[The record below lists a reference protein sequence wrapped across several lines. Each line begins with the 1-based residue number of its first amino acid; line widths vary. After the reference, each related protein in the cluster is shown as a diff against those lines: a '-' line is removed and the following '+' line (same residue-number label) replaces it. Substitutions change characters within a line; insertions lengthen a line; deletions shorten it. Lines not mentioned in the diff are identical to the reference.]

1 MASSSKPSKHGDLD
15 TDMASAKPSKQRK
28 RLFNAPQHKRRRM
41 LSAHLNE
48 DLANKYNTRHLPI
61 RTGDS
66 VRIMRGDFAGLEGKV
81 EKVEYSTGRI
91 FVEGMVREKA
101 AGVSSKLP
109 VHASKV
115 LVTNLS
121 LSDKWRS
128 GILTEKSKE
137 QTA

>member
-1 MASSSKPSKHGDLD
+1 
-15 TDMASAKPSKQRK
+15 
-28 RLFNAPQHKRRRM
+28 M
-41 LSAHLNE
+41 LSARLSD
-48 DLANKYNTRHLPI
+48 DLVSKHHVKHLPV

-81 EKVEYSTGRI
+81 ERVDYSSGRI
-91 FVEGMVREKA
+91 YVEGMTREKA

-115 LVTNLS
+115 FVTNLN

-128 GILTEKSKE
+128 GLLSEKAK
-137 QTA
+137 TAGE